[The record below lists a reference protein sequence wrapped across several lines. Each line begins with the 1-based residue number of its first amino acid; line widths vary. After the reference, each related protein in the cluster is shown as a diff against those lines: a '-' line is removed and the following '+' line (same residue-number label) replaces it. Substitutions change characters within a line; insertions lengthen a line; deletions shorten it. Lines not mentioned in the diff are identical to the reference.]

1 MKFNQKFHLLLL
13 YFAVVPSVVN
23 ADPLTYKVKGETV
36 TIVGCDKS
44 ASGELAIPTKYKGK
58 PVASIKDNAFLNC
71 ISLTGVTIGNS
82 VTGIGT
88 KAFRGCYSLTNVTI
102 PESVT
107 IIGDYAFDGCSSLKS
122 VTIPDS
128 VTSIGRG
135 TFESCSSLTNVT
147 IPKSVTII
155 GDYAFLNCLSLTGVT
170 IPNSVTGIGDGAFI
184 TCSSLRSVAIPD
196 SVTSIGAS
204 PFRNCKSLTSIEVGK
219 GNPQYSSK
227 NGVLFNKNKTAL
239 IQFPNAKSSDYIIP
253 DSVTRIKD
261 GAFSS
266 CLGLTSVTIP
276 DSVTTIESWAFAA
289 CSSLKSITFQGNAPS
304 SFGFNV
310 FNKLPTKA
318 TITVIS
324 GVSGFG
330 ETFGGLPVRF
340 ILF

>member
-1 MKFNQKFHLLLL
+1 M
-13 YFAVVPSVVN
+13 
-23 ADPLTYKVKGETV
+23 
-36 TIVGCDKS
+36 
-44 ASGELAIPTKYKGK
+44 
-58 PVASIKDNAFLNC
+58 
-71 ISLTGVTIGNS
+71 
-82 VTGIGT
+82 
-88 KAFRGCYSLTNVTI
+88 
-102 PESVT
+102 
-107 IIGDYAFDGCSSLKS
+107 
-122 VTIPDS
+122 
-128 VTSIGRG
+128 
-135 TFESCSSLTNVT
+135 
-147 IPKSVTII
+147 
-155 GDYAFLNCLSLTGVT
+155 T

-184 TCSSLRSVAIPD
+184 TCSNLRSVAIPD

-266 CLGLTSVTIP
+266 CVGLTSVTIP

-310 FNKLPTKA
+310 FNKLPTEA
-318 TITVIS
+318 TITVIP

-330 ETFGGLPVRF
+330 ETFGGLPVRL

>member
-1 MKFNQKFHLLLL
+1 MNLL
-13 YFAVVPSVVN
+13 YAGRVISPYAVAVFLLCGAFTEVN
-23 ADPLTYKVKGETV
+23 GDPLTYKVEGETV
-36 TIVGCDKS
+36 TVVDCDES
-44 ASGELAIPTKYKGK
+44 VSGELAIPSKYKGK

-122 VTIPDS
+122 VT
-128 VTSIGRG
+128 
-135 TFESCSSLTNVT
+135 
-147 IPKSVTII
+147 
-155 GDYAFLNCLSLTGVT
+155 
-170 IPNSVTGIGDGAFI
+170 
-184 TCSSLRSVAIPD
+184 IPD

-310 FNKLPTKA
+310 FNKLPTEA
-318 TITVIS
+318 TITVIP

-330 ETFGGLPVRF
+330 ETFGGLPVRL

>member
-1 MKFNQKFHLLLL
+1 MKFIQKFHLLLL

-128 VTSIGRG
+128 VTSIG
-135 TFESCSSLTNVT
+135 
-147 IPKSVTII
+147 
-155 GDYAFLNCLSLTGVT
+155 
-170 IPNSVTGIGDGAFI
+170 
-184 TCSSLRSVAIPD
+184 
-196 SVTSIGAS
+196 AS

-310 FNKLPTKA
+310 FNKLPTEA